1 MKGRKLLIP
10 FAAFVLALSM
20 GLAAC
25 GNSGDPSQGGGDNS
39 QSEPPAKQEKISVE
53 AEGGK
58 KSLILGEKVQLT
70 AKVGDAVLEGV
81 TWESAKPEIAS
92 VDANGLVTSVS
103 KGSATI
109 KAIKDGYKD
118 GSISISVDYETIKV
132 SVAEGGKTSL
142 LIGETVQLNADK
154 QGVTWTSSDAAIAEV
169 SNTGL
174 VTAKKIG
181 SATIKA
187 EKENM
192 NPGSATI
199 NVVRPDPTAVLHFE
213 QAAHFSADGRWY
225 NNNRGPDTTPVYEKS
240 SASDGTCI
248 GYFGDGDKETLT
260 FTSDKAVKAELV
272 VTMGHNNSFESLATI
287 FEAKFNTAAID
298 LANVAYAS
306 DSDGQGGYTFQGV
319 SFGEFD
325 LIAGENV
332 LEIGMKGN
340 APYLDDLQI
349 YAAEA
354 ATIAVVPAPEMQ
366 EIAVAEKSLV
376 VEEGSTVQIVCTTEG
391 VSYTSSSEA
400 NATVDN
406 NGLVTG
412 VAKGTATIAVTKPG
426 YITALVSISVTEKVV
441 EGEIRLEAE
450 SGKIGEDDIAE
461 SGTSILKRS
470 TSTGETCTAQWAE
483 GAVLTLSKAG
493 VAAGKYTLSFVGR
506 AGGQYGTVNIEDL
519 SAVIEIKVNGEAV
532 TVPAIAVSGRT
543 FTNYVIGDVEIAAGD
558 LVVEIKGLSADT
570 APNIDFVKLLPAA

>member
-10 FAAFVLALSM
+10 IATFILALSM

-25 GNSGDPSQGGGDNS
+25 GNSGGQSQGGGDNS

-58 KSLILGEKVQLT
+58 KSLILGEKVRLT
-70 AKVGDAVLEGV
+70 AKVGDQVLDGV
-81 TWESAKPEIAS
+81 AWESAKPEIAS
-92 VDANGLVTSVS
+92 VDTNGLVTSVS

-142 LIGETVQLNADK
+142 LVGETVQLNADK
-154 QGVTWTSSDAAIAEV
+154 EGVTWVSSDAAIAEV

-272 VTMGHNNSFESLATI
+272 ITMGHNSSFESLATI

-298 LANVAYAS
+298 LANVAYIS

-354 ATIAVVPAPEMQ
+354 ATITVVPAPEMQ
-366 EIAVAEKSLV
+366 EIAIAEKSLV

-400 NATVDN
+400 NATVDT

-450 SGKIGEDDIAE
+450 SGKVGEADIGTDTAVVI
-461 SGTSILKRS
+461 RS
-470 TSTGETCTAQWAE
+470 TSTGETCTAQWGE
-483 GAVLTLSKAG
+483 GAILTLSKAG
-493 VAAGKYTLSFVGR
+493 VTAGKYTLSFVGR
-506 AGGQYGTVNIEDL
+506 AGGQYGTANIEDL

-558 LVVEIKGLSADT
+558 LVVEIKGLSANT

>member
-10 FAAFVLALSM
+10 IATFVLALSM

-25 GNSGDPSQGGGDNS
+25 GNSSGQSQGGGDNS

-70 AKVGDAVLEGV
+70 AKVGDQVLDGV
-81 TWESAKPEIAS
+81 AWESAKPEIAS
-92 VDANGLVTSVS
+92 VDAKGLVTSVS

-240 SASDGTCI
+240 SASDGTCV

-400 NATVDN
+400 NATVDT

-450 SGKIGEDDIAE
+450 SGKVGEADIGTDTAVVI
-461 SGTSILKRS
+461 RS
-470 TSTGETCTAQWAE
+470 TSTGETCTAQWGE

>member
-1 MKGRKLLIP
+1 MKGKKHILP
-10 FAAFVLALSM
+10 VAALALVLRM
-20 GLAAC
+20 GMVAC
-25 GNSGDPSQGGGDNS
+25 GGRQGGDESKSAGGDTT
-39 QSEPPAKQEKISVE
+39 QPVQEKISITA
-53 AEGGK
+53 AEGK
-58 KSLILGEKVQLT
+58 TKLIFGEKVQLT
-70 AKVGDAVLEGV
+70 ASVDGV
-81 TWESAKPEIAS
+81 AWSSTKPEVAT

-103 KGSATI
+103 KGSTSI
-109 KAIKDGYKD
+109 KASKEGYKD
-118 GSISISVDYETIKV
+118 GSISISVDFETIKV
-132 SVAEGGKTSL
+132 TAA
-142 LIGETVQLNADK
+142 GETDLLVGESVQLSADK
-154 QGVTWTSSDAAIAEV
+154 EGVTWTSSDNSIATV
-169 SNTGL
+169 DNTGK
-174 VTAKKIG
+174 VTAVKLG

-287 FEAKFNTAAID
+287 FEAKFNTVAID
-298 LANVAYAS
+298 LENVAYTS

-391 VSYTSSSEA
+391 VSYASSSEA
-400 NATVDN
+400 NATVDE

-450 SGKIGEDDIAE
+450 SGKVGEADIGTDTAIV
-461 SGTSILKRS
+461 IRS
-470 TSTGETCTAQWAE
+470 TSTGETCTAQWGE
-483 GAVLTLSKAG
+483 GAVLTLSKAA

-506 AGGQYGTVNIEDL
+506 AGGQYGTVNITDL
-519 SAVIEIKVNGEAV
+519 STVIEIKVNNAPV
-532 TVPAIAVSGRT
+532 TVPAIEVSGRT

>member
-1 MKGRKLLIP
+1 MKGRKLFIP

-25 GNSGDPSQGGGDNS
+25 GNSGDPSQGGQS
-39 QSEPPAKQEKISVE
+39 QDSGQTSAKQEKISVE

-58 KSLILGEKVQLT
+58 KSLILGEKVRLT
-70 AKVGDAVLEGV
+70 AKVGDQVLDGV
-81 TWESAKPEIAS
+81 AWESAKPEIAS
-92 VDANGLVTSVS
+92 VDTNGLVTSVS

-142 LIGETVQLNADK
+142 LVGETVQLNADK
-154 QGVTWTSSDAAIAEV
+154 EGVTWVSSDAAIAEV

-272 VTMGHNNSFESLATI
+272 ITMGHNSSFESLATI

-298 LANVAYAS
+298 LANVAYIS

-354 ATIAVVPAPEMQ
+354 ATITVVPAPEMQ
-366 EIAVAEKSLV
+366 EIAIAEKSLV

-400 NATVDN
+400 NATVDT

-450 SGKIGEDDIAE
+450 SGKVGEADIGTDTAVVI
-461 SGTSILKRS
+461 RS
-470 TSTGETCTAQWAE
+470 TSTGETCTAQWGE
-483 GAVLTLSKAG
+483 GAILTLSKAG
-493 VAAGKYTLSFVGR
+493 VTAGKYTLSFVGR
-506 AGGQYGTVNIEDL
+506 AGGQYGTANIEDL

-558 LVVEIKGLSADT
+558 LVVEIKGLSANT

>member
-10 FAAFVLALSM
+10 IATFVLALSM

-25 GNSGDPSQGGGDNS
+25 GNSGDPSQGGQS
-39 QSEPPAKQEKISVE
+39 QDSGQTSAKQEKISVE

-103 KGSATI
+103 KGSAAI

-118 GSISISVDYETIKV
+118 GSINISVDYETIKV

-142 LIGETVQLNADK
+142 LVGETVQLNADK
-154 QGVTWTSSDAAIAEV
+154 EGVTWASSDAAIAEV

-174 VTAKKIG
+174 VTAKKVG
-181 SATIKA
+181 STTITA
-187 EKENM
+187 SGN
-192 NPGSATI
+192 NLNSGSQAI

-272 VTMGHNNSFESLATI
+272 ITMGHNSSFESLATI

-298 LANVAYAS
+298 LANVAYIS

-354 ATIAVVPAPEMQ
+354 ATITVVPAPEMQ
-366 EIAVAEKSLV
+366 EIAIAEKSLV

-400 NATVDN
+400 NATVDT

-450 SGKIGEDDIAE
+450 SGKVGEADIGTDTAVVI
-461 SGTSILKRS
+461 RS
-470 TSTGETCTAQWAE
+470 TSTGETCTAQWGE
-483 GAVLTLSKAG
+483 GAILTLSKAG
-493 VAAGKYTLSFVGR
+493 VTAGKYTLSFVGR
-506 AGGQYGTVNIEDL
+506 AGGQYGTANIEDL

-558 LVVEIKGLSADT
+558 LVVEIKGLSANT

>member
-1 MKGRKLLIP
+1 MKGRKLFIP

-70 AKVGDAVLEGV
+70 AKVGGAVLEGV

-400 NATVDN
+400 NATVDT

-450 SGKIGEDDIAE
+450 SGKVGEADIGTDTAVVI
-461 SGTSILKRS
+461 RS
-470 TSTGETCTAQWAE
+470 TSTGETCTAQWGE